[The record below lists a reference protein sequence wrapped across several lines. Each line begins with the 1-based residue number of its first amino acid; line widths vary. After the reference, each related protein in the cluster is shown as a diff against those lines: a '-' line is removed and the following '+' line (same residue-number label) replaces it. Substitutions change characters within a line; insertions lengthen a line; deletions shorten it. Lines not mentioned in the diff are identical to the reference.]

1 MKKMLLCLG
10 FLWAVLTLAAWFL
23 PARAVDDA
31 ERRPLA
37 QFPQTSLQ
45 TVLDGTFQ
53 SGFEDYAQDQFPL
66 RQTFRQLKALFHTY
80 ALNQK
85 DNNGIY
91 MTDGFAVAQ
100 EYPLK
105 EAALEHALSRLEYL
119 HEKYLQ
125 DSRVVMAVIPDKNYY
140 LAMESGQ
147 LSLDYDT
154 LFEKC
159 RLPWAENL
167 DLTGALTAEDFYR
180 TDTHW
185 RQERLFPAASAICQ
199 ALGVTGPDP
208 ADYSAEALARPFY
221 GVYYGQA
228 ALPMEPDTMYL
239 LRSDL
244 LSQCTVYD
252 YESGQVLPIY
262 DEGRLTAKD
271 LYEVYLSGPR
281 SLLTI
286 TNPGAATDREL
297 ILFRDSFAS
306 AITPLLLTDYR
317 TVTLVDIRYI
327 QIDMLSRFLDF
338 HGQDV
343 LILYSALVL
352 NNGTTIK

>member
-1 MKKMLLCLG
+1 M
-10 FLWAVLTLAAWFL
+10 
-23 PARAVDDA
+23 
-31 ERRPLA
+31 
-37 QFPQTSLQ
+37 
-45 TVLDGTFQ
+45 
-53 SGFEDYAQDQFPL
+53 
-66 RQTFRQLKALFHTY
+66 
-80 ALNQK
+80 
-85 DNNGIY
+85 
-91 MTDGFAVAQ
+91 
-100 EYPLK
+100 
-105 EAALEHALSRLEYL
+105 
-119 HEKYLQ
+119 
-125 DSRVVMAVIPDKNYY
+125 
-140 LAMESGQ
+140 
-147 LSLDYDT
+147 
-154 LFEKC
+154 
-159 RLPWAENL
+159 
-167 DLTGALTAEDFYR
+167 TAEDFYR